1 MSRKKW
7 ILREVD
13 KDLASDIATEYGI
26 DPFAALLLVSRG
38 IVDEYEIDEFFSE
51 TPVLCDPFDIV
62 DMDKA
67 CERISRAV
75 KDGELIAVYGDYD
88 ADGVTATA
96 LLCSF
101 LQSQGARVISYI
113 PDRGSEGYGLN
124 VAAVEKLSAQGV
136 DLIVTVDNGV
146 SAHKE
151 AELIYELGM
160 ELVVTDHHKVPE
172 QLPRAEAVVDP
183 HRSDCFSGFRNWAG
197 VGVAFKL
204 CCALCGDS
212 ENVISM
218 YSDLVAIGTI
228 GDVVSLTGENR
239 TLVKEG
245 LRLIESGNN
254 EGIERLKEVAG
265 LSDKTVTAG
274 SVAFSIVPRINAI
287 GRTGHASSALELLL
301 NDDTEIARER
311 AQTVNSANTER
322 QSLEKAIF
330 NEALLQTQKNP
341 DILNKR
347 VLIFCGRNWHPGVI
361 GIVAARLTQKYGKPC
376 LVISD
381 DGENA
386 KGSARSIEGFSLYDA
401 ISYSAELL
409 THFGGHTLAAGFSL
423 ISKNIPAFCEAVQQ
437 YAKNIEMPFPT
448 VDIDLRLRPD
458 FISSDLLEV
467 IGCLE
472 PFGAGNPQPMFGLYG
487 MTLTAVQPIG
497 GGKHIRLGIRKGECN
512 LTAILFST
520 TVAEFAYAVGDTL
533 DLAVRL
539 DRNEYMGQ
547 VRVSIYVREIRI
559 SGTDDEK
566 YLKSV
571 RLYEKI
577 KRGDRITKRQA
588 AFALPERDFCVSVY
602 RFIKDKGGWSF
613 DTDILCYRLGDD
625 GSNACKVLVCI
636 DALCELGVLKRSES
650 SILLADSDK
659 KVNLDSSE
667 LLKRLRSIEDVI

>member
-26 DPFAALLLVSRG
+26 DPFTALLLVSRG

-51 TPVLCDPFDIV
+51 SPVLCDPFDIV

-67 CERISRAV
+67 CERINRAI
-75 KDGELIAVYGDYD
+75 DNGELIAVYGDYD

-101 LQSQGARVISYI
+101 LQTQGARVISYI
-113 PDRGSEGYGLN
+113 PDRGTEGYGLN
-124 VAAVEKLSAQGV
+124 NGAVEKLSAQGV

-146 SAHKE
+146 SALKE

-160 ELVVTDHHKVPE
+160 ELVITDHHKVPDV
-172 QLPRAEAVVDP
+172 LPKAEAVVDP
-183 HRSDCFSGFRNWAG
+183 HRSDCLSQFTMWAG

-212 ENVISM
+212 SEVLSM
-218 YSDLVAIGTI
+218 YADLVAIGTI

-245 LRLIESGNN
+245 LRLIENGNN
-254 EGIERLKEVAG
+254 EGIAKLKEVAG
-265 LSDKTVTAG
+265 LGDKAVTAG
-274 SVAFSIVPRINAI
+274 SVAFSLVPRINAI
-287 GRTGHASSALELLL
+287 GRTGHASAALELLV
-301 NDDTEIARER
+301 NDDAQIAQEK
-311 AQTVNSANTER
+311 AQTVNSANAER
-322 QSLEKAIF
+322 QSLEKDIY
-330 NEALLQTQKNP
+330 NEALLQAQENP

-386 KGSARSIEGFSLYDA
+386 KGSARSIEGFSLYEA
-401 ISYSAELL
+401 ISHGAELL

-423 ISKNIPAFCEAVQQ
+423 KSENLSAFCESVQQ

-448 VDIDLRLRPD
+448 VEIDLRLRPD

-467 IGCLE
+467 VGCLE
-472 PFGAGNPQPMFGLYG
+472 PFGAGNPQPVFGLYG
-487 MTLTAVQPIG
+487 MTLTSVQPIG
-497 GGKHIRLGIRKGECN
+497 GGKHLRLGIKKGECS
-512 LTAILFST
+512 LTAMLFST
-520 TVAEFAYAVGDTL
+520 TATEFPYVVGDTV

-539 DRNEYMGQ
+539 ERNEYMGQ
-547 VRVSIYVREIRI
+547 VRVSIYVREIRM

-577 KRGDRITKRQA
+577 KREDRITKKQA
-588 AFALPERDFCVSVY
+588 EFALPERDFFINVY
-602 RFIKDKGGWSF
+602 RFIKEKGGWSF

-636 DALCELGVLKRSES
+636 DALCELGVLKQSEGN
-650 SILLADSDK
+650 ILLADTEK

-667 LLKRLRSIEDVI
+667 LLKRLRSVEDII